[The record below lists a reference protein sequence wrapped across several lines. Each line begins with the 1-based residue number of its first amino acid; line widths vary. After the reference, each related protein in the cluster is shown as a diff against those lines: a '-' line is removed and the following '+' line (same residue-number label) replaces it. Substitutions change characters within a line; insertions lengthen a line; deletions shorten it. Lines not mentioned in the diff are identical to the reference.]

1 MNQEKNNRSQIRGNR
16 GHLQEEMLNLRDK
29 IKFKESKMQN
39 VKVRKSDLMT
49 VVESN
54 REKHIT
60 EFNSAKKIFIE
71 DAIEKLQDML
81 TTAQKNGRII
91 QNLGLTEPISYVQEY
106 DTAIKMLQMSTE
118 DVIELTQ
125 QEFQQYVED
134 QWSWKRNFVAST
146 SIYNNKL
153 GM

>member
-1 MNQEKNNRSQIRGNR
+1 
-16 GHLQEEMLNLRDK
+16 
-29 IKFKESKMQN
+29 MQN

-54 REKHIT
+54 RLKHIA
-60 EFNSAKKIFIE
+60 EFDSAKKIFIE
-71 DAIEKLQDML
+71 DAIAKLQDML